1 MPRHPGPGGRP
12 KPKPKPKPGSKR
24 WLKQLAVFG
33 VLLAVGGCACG
44 TGGVATLTPYPND
57 NKEDHVGAAP
67 GTATGESSVSGGN
80 TATSTSGTSS
90 TSSNGSSGTSS
101 SSQGDKDKGHGN
113 DHDFQDDENSGKKYS
128 KNGKHK

>member
-12 KPKPKPKPGSKR
+12 KPRPKPVKKPKR
-24 WLKQLAVFG
+24 WLKQLAVFS

-57 NKEDHVGAAP
+57 NKEDHVGPAP
-67 GTATGESSVSGGN
+67 GTATGESSGTGGN
-80 TATSTSGTSS
+80 TATNSGNASS
-90 TSSNGSSGTSS
+90 TGANGSSGTSS
-101 SSQGDKDKGHGN
+101 ASKGDKDKGHGN
-113 DHDFQDDENSGKKYS
+113 DHDFQDDENPGKKYS